1 MFVPVPQVEI
11 SVIIEFDIRVSSRYH
26 VDPLIWGSKWF
37 AHLNAN
43 VHKHRGRTW
52 LQDSKCYRSR
62 DLKAWQTIFQIS
74 YINITWTLSS
84 DDEIDELIWMPGS
97 TNMGVGLDFMRLAL
111 TGAKLW
117 RCDKLFSGQ
126 TDTHTHTQTDRHTH
140 THTHTDTTT
149 RINMVSWSFRSG
161 TIINMGIGLGFM
173 FLSVPQVDIEIM
185 SVSQWPWP
193 LTLKRINPS
202 DAQ

>member
-11 SVIIEFDIRVSSRYH
+11 SVIIEFDIHVSSRYH
-26 VDPLIWGSKWF
+26 VDPLIWGWKWF

-62 DLKAWQTIFQIS
+62 VLKAWQTIFQIS

-117 RCDKLFSGQ
+117 RCDKLFFW
-126 TDTHTHTQTDRHTH
+126 TDRQTDRPS
-140 THTHTDTTT
+140 HTHTDTTT
-149 RINMVSWSFRSG
+149 RINMVSRSFRSG
-161 TIINMGIGLGFM
+161 TIIMLKSLLA
-173 FLSVPQVDIEIM
+173 FLAE
-185 SVSQWPWP
+185 
-193 LTLKRINPS
+193 N
-202 DAQ
+202 